1 MKAVTSLVLLVAC
14 LCPAVLLAQSGACDA
29 KRQSIEQEI
38 TYAQAHGN
46 ASRVQG
52 LQTALAQVKAHC
64 TDASLRSDAEQ
75 KVAKAQQKVVAQE
88 QELEQARE
96 QGKGADKMAD
106 RQRKVDDAHAQLQQ
120 AMMDAEALH

>member
-1 MKAVTSLVLLVAC
+1 MKALTSLVLLAAC
-14 LCPAVLLAQSGACDA
+14 LCPAVLLAQSGGCDA

>member
-1 MKAVTSLVLLVAC
+1 MKVVTSLALLAAS
-14 LCPAVLLAQSGACDA
+14 LCPAVLLAQSGGCDA

-64 TDASLRSDAEQ
+64 SDESLRTDAEQ
-75 KVAKAQQKVVAQE
+75 KVAKAQQKVVARD
-88 QELEQARE
+88 QELQEARE
-96 QGKGADKMAD
+96 QGKSADKMAD
-106 RQRKVDDAHAQLQQ
+106 RSARRTKP
-120 AMMDAEALH
+120 MPNSSRP

>member
-1 MKAVTSLVLLVAC
+1 MKALTSLVLLAAC
-14 LCPAVLLAQSGACDA
+14 LCPAVLLAQSGGCDA

-64 TDASLRSDAEQ
+64 SDASLRSDAEQ

-96 QGKGADKMAD
+96 QGKSADKMAD